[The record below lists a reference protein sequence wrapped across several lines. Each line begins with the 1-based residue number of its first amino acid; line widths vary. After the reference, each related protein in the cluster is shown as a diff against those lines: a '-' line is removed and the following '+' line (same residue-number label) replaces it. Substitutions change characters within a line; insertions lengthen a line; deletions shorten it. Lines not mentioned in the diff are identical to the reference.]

1 MEHALGFQQLHL
13 AKVLDNQDPQGKGR
27 IQIRLLVNQ
36 LDIWAHCM
44 SNSAGSN
51 YGVSF
56 LPRVD
61 EIIVAAFLRP
71 DEAIVLG
78 AVWSGSNSHPTDA
91 QAVEDIYA
99 IVTPGGTK
107 LVMDE
112 SASPKVTIETPA
124 GHKIIIDDSGAGEI
138 TIDRSGDQVKL
149 SADGIS
155 ITSSLKV
162 KVEASQV
169 NVSAGMVSVDSGM
182 SQFSGVVRCDTLIAT
197 SVVGTSYTPGAGNI
211 W

>member
-1 MEHALGFQQLHL
+1 MEAALGFQHLHL
-13 AKVLDNQDPQGKGR
+13 AKVLENQDEQGKGR
-27 IQIRLLVNQ
+27 VQVRLMVNE

-51 YGVSF
+51 YGISF
-56 LPRVD
+56 LPRKD
-61 EIIVAAFLRP
+61 EIVVVAFLRP

-78 AVWSGSNSHPTDA
+78 SVWSGSNSHPSNA

-99 IVTPGGTK
+99 VVTPGGTK

-112 SASPKVTIETPA
+112 SSSPKVTIETPA
-124 GHKIIIDDSGAGEI
+124 GHKVVIDDSGAGEV
-138 TIDRSGDQVKL
+138 TIDRAGDQVKL
-149 SADGIS
+149 TSSGIS
-155 ITSSLKV
+155 ITSSSKV

-169 NVSAGMVSVDSGM
+169 EVSAGMVKVDAGM
-182 SQFSGVVRCDTLIAT
+182 SQFSGVVSCDTLIAT

>member
-1 MEHALGFQQLHL
+1 MEQNFSFQNLHL
-13 AKVLDNQDPQGKGR
+13 AKVIENQDPQGRGR
-27 IQIRLLVNQ
+27 IQVKLMANL
-36 LDIWAHCM
+36 LDIWANCI
-44 SNSAGSN
+44 SNSAGQN
-51 YGVSF
+51 YGISF

-61 EIIVAAFLRP
+61 EIVVLAFIRP
-71 DEAIVLG
+71 EEAFILG
-78 AVWSGSNSHPTDA
+78 SVWSGSNSHPSNA

-112 SASPKVTIETPA
+112 SSSPKVTIETPA

-138 TIDRSGDQVKL
+138 TIDRSGDQVKF

-155 ITSSLKV
+155 ITSSVKV
-162 KVEASQV
+162 KIEASQV
-169 NVSAGMVSVDSGM
+169 EVSAGMVKVDAGM
-182 SQFSGVVRCDTLIAT
+182 SQFSGVVKCDTLIAT
-197 SVVGTSYTPGAGNI
+197 SVVGTSYTPGAGNV

>member
-1 MEHALGFQQLHL
+1 MEHSLGLQSMHL
-13 AKVLDNQDPQGKGR
+13 AKVLDNQDPQGRGR
-27 IQIRLLVNQ
+27 VQVKLMVNQ
-36 LDIWAHCM
+36 LDIWANCI
-44 SNSAGSN
+44 SNSAGQN
-51 YGVSF
+51 YGISF
-56 LPRVD
+56 LPRID
-61 EIIVAAFLRP
+61 EIVVLAFLRP
-71 DEAIVLG
+71 EEAFVLG
-78 AVWSGSNSHPTDA
+78 SVWSGSNSHPTDA

-112 SASPKVTIETPA
+112 SSSPKVTIETPA

-155 ITSSLKV
+155 ITSSVKV

-169 NVSAGMVSVDSGM
+169 EVSAGMVKVDAGM
-182 SQFSGVVRCDTLIAT
+182 SQFSGVVKCDTLIAT

>member
-1 MEHALGFQQLHL
+1 MEHSLGLQNLHL
-13 AKVLDNQDPQGKGR
+13 AKVLDNQDSQGRGR
-27 IQIRLLVNQ
+27 VQVRLMVNQ
-36 LDIWAHCM
+36 LDIWASCM
-44 SNSAGSN
+44 SNSAGQN
-51 YGVSF
+51 YGISF
-56 LPRVD
+56 LPRID
-61 EIIVAAFLRP
+61 EIVVVAFFRP

-78 AVWSGSNSHPTDA
+78 SVWSGSSSHPTDA

-112 SASPKVTIETPA
+112 SSSPKVTIETPA
-124 GHKIIIDDSGAGEI
+124 GHKITIDDTGAGEI
-138 TIDRSGDQVKL
+138 TIDRSGDKVKL

-155 ITSSLKV
+155 ITSSMKV
-162 KVEASQV
+162 KIEASQV
-169 NVSAGMVSVDSGM
+169 EVSAAMVKVDAGM
-182 SQFSGVVRCDTLIAT
+182 SQFSGVVKCDTLIAT

>member
-1 MEHALGFQQLHL
+1 MEHALGFQHLHL
-13 AKVLDNQDPQGKGR
+13 AKVIDNQDAQGKGR

-44 SNSAGSN
+44 TNSAGAN
-51 YGVSF
+51 YGISF
-56 LPRVD
+56 LPRID
-61 EIIVAAFLRP
+61 EIVVVAFLRP
-71 DEAIVLG
+71 DEAIVMG
-78 AVWSGSNSHPTDA
+78 SVWSGSSSHPTDA
-91 QAVEDIYA
+91 QAVDDIYA

-107 LVMDE
+107 LLMDE

-149 SADGIS
+149 SAEGIS

-169 NVSAGMVSVDSGM
+169 EVSAGMVKVDAAM

-197 SVVGTSYTPGAGNI
+197 SVVGTTYTPGAGNV

>member
-13 AKVLDNQDPQGKGR
+13 AKVLDNQDAQSKGR
-27 IQIRLLVNQ
+27 IQIRLLVNE

-61 EIIVAAFLRP
+61 EIVVVAFLRP

-107 LVMDE
+107 LQMDE

-124 GHKIIIDDSGAGEI
+124 GNKIVIDDTGAGEI
-138 TIDRSGDQVKL
+138 TIDRNGDQVKL
-149 SADGIS
+149 SAEGIS

>member
-1 MEHALGFQQLHL
+1 MEHSLGLQNLHL
-13 AKVLDNQDPQGKGR
+13 AKVLENQDSQGRGR
-27 IQIRLLVNQ
+27 VQVRLMVNQ
-36 LDIWAHCM
+36 LDIWASCM
-44 SNSAGSN
+44 SNSAGQN
-51 YGVSF
+51 YGISF
-56 LPRVD
+56 LPRID
-61 EIIVAAFLRP
+61 EIVVVAFLRA

-78 AVWSGSNSHPTDA
+78 SVWSGSSSHPTDA

-107 LVMDE
+107 LIMDE
-112 SASPKVTIETPA
+112 SSSPKVTIETPA
-124 GHKIIIDDSGAGEI
+124 GHTITIDDSGAGEI

-155 ITSSLKV
+155 ITSSMKV

-169 NVSAGMVSVDSGM
+169 DVSAGMVKVDAGM
-182 SQFSGVVRCDTLIAT
+182 SQFSGVVKCDTLIAT
-197 SVVGTSYTPGAGNI
+197 SVVGTSYTPGAGNV